1 MMAVL
6 GRGRLDRDLGQIER
20 ALDAAGAETQ
30 PCTSGHDAAEDGA
43 HGVVDAKTG
52 MLTEGA
58 EMEESAFNALA
69 EVELERIEAALE
81 ASGAELDIENKPGG
95 IIEIEFENGSKVI
108 VNRHSAAREIWVAAK
123 SGGFHFRHQDGRWV
137 SARDGVELYA
147 LLSRVVSDQ
156 AGETVTVRP
165 D

>member
-1 MMAVL
+1 
-6 GRGRLDRDLGQIER
+6 
-20 ALDAAGAETQ
+20 
-30 PCTSGHDAAEDGA
+30 
-43 HGVVDAKTG
+43 
-52 MLTEGA
+52 
-58 EMEESAFNALA
+58 MEESAFNALA

-123 SGGFHFRHQDGRWV
+123 SGGFHFRHDAQRWV
-137 SARDGVELYA
+137 SARDGVELYE
-147 LLSRVVSDQ
+147 LLSRVVSEQ
-156 AGETVTVRP
+156 SGQTVTLRP